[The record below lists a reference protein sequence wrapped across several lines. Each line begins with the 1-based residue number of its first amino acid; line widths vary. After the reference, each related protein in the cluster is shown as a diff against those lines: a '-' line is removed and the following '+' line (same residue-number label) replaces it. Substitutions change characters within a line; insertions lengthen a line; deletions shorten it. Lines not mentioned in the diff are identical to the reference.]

1 MNARWASWRRDL
13 LFALAGA
20 LVASAVLVP
29 VGWSQLR
36 AERQRAEAAEA
47 EAARVEQLRVEQERA
62 AKIQSFFGP
71 LLYDLERHDATIS
84 NR

>member
-20 LVASAVLVP
+20 LVASTVLVP

-36 AERQRAEAAEA
+36 AERERAETAERDA
-47 EAARVEQLRVEQERA
+47 QQALVREKDNAQIVRNLLKDGEHAR
-62 AKIQSFFGP
+62 
-71 LLYDLERHDATIS
+71 
-84 NR
+84 